1 MGIDHW
7 IKSKSNKISF
17 NLIFS
22 LQKISQPVKYDT
34 IGIPER
40 NFLRRSRNTRN
51 IMTETSP
58 IFPDLETDRLILRQ
72 LTMDDDDF
80 MFKQFSDPQVT
91 QYLMDEPPV
100 KNIEEARMIIQYFL
114 EPEGKNRN
122 RWGIIRKSDNQII
135 GTCGF
140 HRWEKAYF
148 RSEIGYDLYPDFW
161 GQGYMTEALRA
172 AINNGFERMKLNR
185 IDALVYIDNPRSSG
199 LLKKL
204 GFKQEGILRDY
215 FYLNGTFYD
224 HEIFSLLKRDWQS
237 GRGNE

>member
-1 MGIDHW
+1 
-7 IKSKSNKISF
+7 
-17 NLIFS
+17 
-22 LQKISQPVKYDT
+22 
-34 IGIPER
+34 
-40 NFLRRSRNTRN
+40 
-51 IMTETSP
+51 MTETLP
-58 IFPDLETDRLILRQ
+58 FFPNLETDRLFLRL
-72 LTMDDDDF
+72 LTMDDDEF

-100 KNIEEARMIIQYFL
+100 ENIEGARMIIQYFL
-114 EPEGKNRN
+114 EPEGKNHS
-122 RWGIIRKSDNQII
+122 RWGIIRKSDNQMI

-140 HRWEKAYF
+140 HNWEKAYF

-161 GQGYMTEALRA
+161 GQGYMTEALTA

-204 GFKQEGILRDY
+204 SFKQEGILRDY

-224 HEIFSLLKRDWQS
+224 HAIFSLLKRDWQD
-237 GRGNE
+237 GKGNE